1 MLKAC
6 IFDLDGTLCNTLESM
21 AVVANGVLS
30 EFGLKTLPTDNFRFY
45 AGDGASVMI
54 ERCLKDAG
62 DPELLHY
69 EKAEKLYRERFNE
82 DPLRGIKVYPGMEGT
97 LRALKDK
104 GVKIGVCSNK
114 PGQAAEKV
122 ISTFFG
128 DLFDGVI
135 GQKADIRRKPAPDM
149 PLMLARQFGVQPEEC
164 LYIGDSCTDMQTGQ
178 AAGMT
183 TVGAVWGF
191 RGRKELEESGADHL
205 AEKPE
210 DILQIF
216 EGKIRVVFSDLDGT
230 ILRDGAQEVPEGL
243 FPLIRGLREKGILFA
258 AASGRQYANMRR
270 MLEPVAD
277 DIIFVCENG
286 AMAVWKDEI
295 LYQEAFPT
303 DLCRDIYRAAMEKDR
318 TEFLYSGPAHH
329 FIFPKAQE
337 IVTMMRDVVKNDF
350 LCADS
355 LDDVNEVCVKSAV
368 FEPGGASDE
377 NLKYWQD
384 RFGDRCEVATSG
396 NQWIDFIP
404 FGINKGLGVQR
415 ICEHFEAA
423 PAMCMAFG
431 DELNDVDMLLRVG
444 YGVAMRHARSRVR
457 DRVEYEAETVEEVLE
472 RLISSEGY
480 LSKEVLSCI
489 QKKR

>member
-21 AVVANGVLS
+21 ATVANGVLS
-30 EFGLKTLPTDNFRFY
+30 EFGLKTLPTDNFRYY

-62 DPELLHY
+62 DPTLSKY
-69 EKAEKLYRERFNE
+69 EEAERLYRERFNE
-82 DPLRGIKVYPGMEGT
+82 DPLRGITIYPGMEKT
-97 LRALKDK
+97 LRSLKEK

-114 PGQAAEKV
+114 PCEAAEKV
-122 ISTFFG
+122 IKAFFG
-128 DLFDGVI
+128 DLFDAVI
-135 GQKADIRRKPAPDM
+135 GQSADIRRKPAPDM
-149 PLMLARQFGVQPEEC
+149 PLLLAQQVGVQPGEC
-164 LYIGDSCTDMQTGQ
+164 LYIGDSCTDMQTGH
-178 AAGMT
+178 AADMT

-191 RGRKELEESGADHL
+191 RGRKELQESGADFL
-205 AEKPE
+205 AERPE

-216 EGKIRVVFSDLDGT
+216 DRKIRIVFSDLDGT
-230 ILRDGAQEVPEGL
+230 ILRNGAQNVPEGI
-243 FPLIRGLREKGILFA
+243 FPLIRGLKEKGILFA

-270 MLEPVAD
+270 MLEPVAE
-277 DIIFVCENG
+277 DIVFVCENG
-286 AMAVWKDEI
+286 AMAVWKGEV
-295 LYQEAFPT
+295 LYQKAFPM
-303 DLCRDIYRAAMEKDR
+303 DLCRDIYRAAMEKDK

-337 IVTMMRDVVKNDF
+337 IVTMMRDVVKNDY

-355 LDDVNEVCVKSAV
+355 LADVPEECVKTAV

-377 NLKYWQD
+377 NLKYWQE

-404 FGINKGLGVQR
+404 FGINKGLGVQK
-415 ICEHFEAA
+415 ICERFDAA

-431 DELNDVDMLLRVG
+431 DELNDVDMLLKAG
-444 YGVAMRHARSRVR
+444 YGTAMRHARSRVR
-457 DRVEYEAETVEEVLE
+457 DRVRYEAETVEEVLE
-472 RLISSEGY
+472 KLISSDGY
-480 LSKEVLSCI
+480 LNREVLSCI
-489 QKKR
+489 QKRR

>member
-21 AVVANGVLS
+21 SFVANGVLA
-30 EFGLKTLPTDNFRFY
+30 EFGLKTLPTDNFRYY

-62 DPELLHY
+62 DPGLSKYKE
-69 EKAEKLYRERFNE
+69 AERLYRERFDE
-82 DPLRGIKVYPGMEGT
+82 DPLRGIKVYPGMEKT
-97 LRALKDK
+97 LRSLKEK

-114 PGQAAEKV
+114 PGKAAEKV
-122 ISTFFG
+122 IRTFFG

-135 GQKADIRRKPAPDM
+135 GQSAEIRRKPAPDM
-149 PLMLARQFGVQPEEC
+149 PLLLARQFGVLPEEC

-191 RGRKELEESGADHL
+191 RGRKELQENGADHL
-205 AEKPE
+205 ADRPE

-216 EGKIRVVFSDLDGT
+216 DGKIRIVFSDLDGT
-230 ILRDGAQEVPEGL
+230 ILRDGAQEVPERL

-270 MLEPVAD
+270 MLEPVAE

-286 AMAVWKDEI
+286 AMAVWKDKV
-295 LYQEAFPT
+295 LYQEAFPM
-303 DLCRDIYRAAMEKDR
+303 DLCRDIYRAAMEKDE
-318 TEFLYSGPAHH
+318 TEFLYSGPRHH
-329 FIFPKAQE
+329 FIFPKAQG
-337 IVTMMRDVVKNDF
+337 IVTMMRDVVKNDY

-355 LDDVNEVCVKSAV
+355 LEDVKEECVKAAV

-377 NLKYWQD
+377 NLKYWQE

-404 FGINKGLGVQR
+404 FGINKGLGVER
-415 ICEHFEAA
+415 ICEHFGVS

-431 DELNDVDMLLRVG
+431 DELNDVDMLVKAG
-444 YGVAMRHARSRVR
+444 YGIAMRHARSRVR
-457 DRVEYEAETVEEVLE
+457 DRVKYEAESVEEAVE
-472 RLISSEGY
+472 KLISSEGY
-480 LSKEVLSCI
+480 LSREVLSCI
-489 QKKR
+489 QKKQ